1 LGEAGVGVRS
11 ALREDSTL
19 WELAEAPLL
28 LNVMTLAYSKEA
40 AIVPFAGNTPEAQRE
55 HLFNAYVNRMF
66 QRRSSATRY
75 AKEQTLNW
83 LSWLAQQ
90 MQQHALTVFYIE
102 RLQPYWL
109 SVRQQTILKRGCLLL
124 VLTLFLCCT
133 GLIGELS
140 TGLIFGLIVGL
151 IFGLS
156 AEIRKWFFRRR
167 RRKPPATSE
176 AIRIIEVVR
185 WSWPQFLS
193 SILPNLGYGLSV
205 GLILRPTSAV
215 VRGLID
221 GLSIGLSLGLGVGLF
236 GGYWGMRSKG
246 KPYPTR
252 ESNDLPAMP
261 SFMV

>member
-1 LGEAGVGVRS
+1 
-11 ALREDSTL
+11 
-19 WELAEAPLL
+19 
-28 LNVMTLAYSKEA
+28 A

-75 AKEQTLNW
+75 TKEQSLKW

-109 SVRQQTILKRGCLLL
+109 STRQQTILTGGCLLL
-124 VLTLFLCCT
+124 VVILFQCCG
-133 GLIGELS
+133 GLIGGLIGGLS
-140 TGLIFGLIVGL
+140 VGLSIGMIYGMVYGLIEGQIEGLIFGLIVGL

-185 WSWPQFLS
+185 WS
-193 SILPNLGYGLSV
+193 
-205 GLILRPTSAV
+205 
-215 VRGLID
+215 
-221 GLSIGLSLGLGVGLF
+221 
-236 GGYWGMRSKG
+236 
-246 KPYPTR
+246 
-252 ESNDLPAMP
+252 
-261 SFMV
+261 